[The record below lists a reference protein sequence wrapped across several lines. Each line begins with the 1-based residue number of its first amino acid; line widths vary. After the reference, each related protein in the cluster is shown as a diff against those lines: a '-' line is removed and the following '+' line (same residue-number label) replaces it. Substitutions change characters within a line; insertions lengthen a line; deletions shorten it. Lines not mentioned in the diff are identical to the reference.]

1 MIVKNITKKVDIPHE
16 PGEWMMFKRLTWRQL
31 EEASDVSSDASFER
45 MKKMGA
51 ELLSAIAK
59 TVNSKPPQESY
70 DKATIL
76 HKGIIKWSYPDEVNK
91 DNIDALDDATVSW
104 AFAAILALNEPTE
117 REVKNA

>member
-59 TVNSKPPQESY
+59 TVNSNPPQESY

-76 HKGIIKWSYPDEVNK
+76 HNGIIKWSYPDEVNH

-104 AFAAILALNEPTE
+104 AYAEILALNEPTE